1 MERRSLRVGGFAAA
15 GVVAISL
22 TLTGCSSPT
31 PEENV
36 SQACTEAEA
45 LATAVEDFRTALTA
59 ESTVEEVRSARDAV
73 VDAYDRLMAEA
84 QDVAQDRM
92 DDLESSVMEFRS
104 AVDDV
109 PEDTAL
115 PDAVEDLRSEASDV
129 GSSLDDLE
137 SDLTC

>member
-1 MERRSLRVGGFAAA
+1 MERRSLRFGGFAAA
-15 GVVAISL
+15 GVIAISL
-22 TLTGCSSPT
+22 ALTGCSSPT

-73 VDAYDRLMAEA
+73 VDAYETLMAEA

-92 DDLESSVMEFRS
+92 DDLEASVMEFRS